1 MGRAKYCIQLMA
13 NDLTTSLSSIR
24 HPSPDIGEQI
34 RDISPQSVEIVET
47 LRDNGYEAYIVGGCV
62 RDLLLGRS
70 PKDFDVATDA
80 EPRTVVKLFKRS
92 RIIGRRFQI
101 VHVRNGRETVEVTT
115 FRAHHDTRDTEDHE
129 SDQSDTGMLLRDNV
143 YGDLADDAMR
153 RDFTVNALYFCPQT
167 DDIIDYANAMPDIKD
182 GILRVIGDASTRYQ
196 EDPVRMLR
204 AARFAGKLGFDMEED
219 TANAINRNGHL
230 LRQVAPARM
239 FDEVLKL
246 FMSGAAADTLKVLQH
261 FDLFQYL
268 FPATAEALEDEQQY
282 AQEILQ
288 ATMENTD
295 ARIQAGKPVTPA
307 FMYAAILWPAVIEL
321 REACLDQGM
330 HIVEALREAA
340 HAATMD
346 QLQTTSI
353 PKRFSIPMREIWDL
367 QSRLHLKEGKRA
379 AKLRSHPRFRA
390 AYDFILLREQSGED
404 LEQLGEW
411 WTQYQED
418 NPVEEQAKP
427 QTRKPQRRRRRRPP
441 RQQDQQPN

>member
-1 MGRAKYCIQLMA
+1 MA
-13 NDLTTSLSSIR
+13 NDASGQITSTRIKA
-24 HPSPDIGEQI
+24 PDIGKQLRE
-34 RDISPQSVEIVET
+34 ISPHSVQVVES
-47 LRDNGYEAYIVGGCV
+47 LRENGFEAYIVGGCL
-62 RDLLLGRS
+62 RDLLLGRT

-80 EPRTVVKLFKRS
+80 EPQAVVKLFKRS
-92 RIIGRRFQI
+92 RIVGRRFQI
-101 VHVRNGRETVEVTT
+101 VHVRNGRDVVEVTT

-129 SDQSDTGMLLRDNV
+129 SEQSDTGMLLRDNV
-143 YGDLADDAMR
+143 YGDLSDDAVR
-153 RDFTVNALYFCPQT
+153 RDFTVNALYFSPET
-167 DDIIDYANAMPDIKD
+167 DEIIDYVNALSDIKE
-182 GILRVIGDASTRYQ
+182 GRLRVIGDANTRYQ

-204 AARFAGKLGFDMEED
+204 AARFAGKLEFDMEPE
-219 TANAINRNGHL
+219 TSAAIDKNGHL

-246 FMSGAAADTLKVLQH
+246 FLGGAAANTLAVLQR

-268 FPATAEALEDEQQY
+268 FPATAEALEDDQPY
-282 AQEILQ
+282 AQEIIQ

-295 ARIQAGKPVTPA
+295 ARIEAGKPVTPA
-307 FMYAAILWPAVIEL
+307 FMYAAVLWPAVIEL

-330 HIVEALREAA
+330 HIVEAMREAA

-390 AYDFILLREQSGED
+390 AYDFILLREQAGED
-404 LEQLGEW
+404 MEGLGEW
-411 WTQYQED
+411 WTQYQID
-418 NPVEEQAKP
+418 NPVDEEAKRSE
-427 QTRKPQRRRRRRPP
+427 QRRRPP
-441 RQQDQQPN
+441 RRRRKRPPREAQGQ